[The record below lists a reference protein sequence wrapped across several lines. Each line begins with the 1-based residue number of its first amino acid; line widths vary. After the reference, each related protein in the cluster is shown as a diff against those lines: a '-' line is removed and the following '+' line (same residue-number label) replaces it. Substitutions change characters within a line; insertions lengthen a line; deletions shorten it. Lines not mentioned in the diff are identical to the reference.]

1 MTDTD
6 STSLMP
12 VIIADKSCN
21 LGEREMRWVML
32 KVFLEYDI
40 YYRIDSSHKFFE
52 QFEEKKERLR
62 KQVGLYEFEN
72 IEHGIICSV
81 NVNPKEYQELYGIM
95 YDTNKKHK
103 GVQKGTKGMDFDNY
117 ANRILSLNDV
127 RESTNRFPKK
137 TSKHVFRTKKVI

>member
-6 STSLMP
+6 STSLMS

-21 LGEREMRWVML
+21 LEREMRWVML

-52 QFEEKKERLR
+52 QFEEKNERLR

-72 IEHGIICSV
+72 IEYGIICSV
-81 NVNPKEYQELYGIM
+81 NVNP
-95 YDTNKKHK
+95 
-103 GVQKGTKGMDFDNY
+103 
-117 ANRILSLNDV
+117 
-127 RESTNRFPKK
+127 
-137 TSKHVFRTKKVI
+137 